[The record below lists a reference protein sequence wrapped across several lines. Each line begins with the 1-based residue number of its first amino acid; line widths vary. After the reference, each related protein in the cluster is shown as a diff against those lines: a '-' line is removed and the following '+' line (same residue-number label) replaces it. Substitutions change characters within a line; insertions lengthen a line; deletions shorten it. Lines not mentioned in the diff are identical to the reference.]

1 MQVKTNKVVL
11 EPKTPM
17 RVRSQIEYAI
27 LAIFCIG
34 LILNWNI
41 YQSVQA
47 HDHWAPLTLAQ
58 MQIFRNVL
66 HNKPPGQVDIYW
78 LAGSNKP
85 DRKDFAEQLAQLLQ
99 AEHWTAQAWG
109 RDDPG
114 FPGGITVHMQNKNAA
129 PPYTLTLRS
138 ALAVVERPSRAVS
151 DPDAFSTPDQLQLII
166 GYKSRR

>member
-1 MQVKTNKVVL
+1 MSVFILNHIRRL

-99 AEHWTAQAWG
+99 AEHWTAQAWAI
-109 RDDPG
+109 DDST
-114 FPGGITVHMQNKNAA
+114 FPGGIAGLDHGTGHLASMNSQKNQRINDG
-129 PPYTLTLRS
+129 T
-138 ALAVVERPSRAVS
+138 
-151 DPDAFSTPDQLQLII
+151 
-166 GYKSRR
+166 G